1 MKDLQERMPYSISVY
16 YNPGFADLI
25 VGEPR

>member
-1 MKDLQERMPYSISVY
+1 MKDLQERMPYLISVY
-16 YNPGFADLI
+16 NNPGIADLI